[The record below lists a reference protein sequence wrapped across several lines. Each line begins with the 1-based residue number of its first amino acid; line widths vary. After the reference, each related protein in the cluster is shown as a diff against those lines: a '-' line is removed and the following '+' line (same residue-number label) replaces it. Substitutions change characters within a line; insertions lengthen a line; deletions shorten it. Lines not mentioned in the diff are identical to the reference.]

1 MREQSAHPYGASI
14 RILGIGMGP
23 QHVTPEVAEALRG
36 CDWVLAPEKRPG
48 DEMTAVRRAVCDA
61 HGVPLV
67 AVSDPERDRTPGM
80 DRKRYEA
87 AVAGWYAARRDAYR
101 REIDA
106 RGGTVG
112 MLVWGDP
119 SLYDGTLRVVAYLDL
134 PHDVLPGI
142 SAPQVL
148 AARHRIVLHEVG
160 HPVHVT
166 TARRMRDAIAD
177 GQRNLVVMLT
187 SGVDLS
193 GLDDWFVW
201 WGANLGAAG
210 ERLVAGRVRDVA
222 HRIVAAREAA
232 RAEAGWVM
240 DLFVLRQA

>member
-1 MREQSAHPYGASI
+1 
-14 RILGIGMGP
+14 MGP
-23 QHVTPEVAEALRG
+23 QHVTPEVAAALRD

-48 DEMTAVRRAVCDA
+48 DELTAVRRAVCDA

-67 AVSDPERDRTPGM
+67 VVTDPERDRTPGM
-80 DRKRYEA
+80 GRERYEA
-87 AVAGWYAARRDAYR
+87 AVADWYAARRDAYR

-119 SLYDGTLRVVAYLDL
+119 SLYDGTLRVVADL
-134 PHDVLPGI
+134 GLPYDVLPGI

-166 TARRMRDAIAD
+166 TARRMREAIAG

-187 SGVDLS
+187 SGVDLD
-193 GLDDWFVW
+193 GLEDWHVW
-201 WGANLGAAG
+201 WGANLGADG
-210 ERLVAGRVRDVA
+210 ERLVAGRVGDVA
-222 HRIVAAREAA
+222 EEIAAARDGV
-232 RAEAGWVM
+232 RAHAGWVM
-240 DLFVLRQA
+240 DLFLLRAPS